1 MRQTIKELNRPVL
14 VVFVPTKFQLLED
27 GDNLA
32 VPGEIQEFAKLLD
45 AELVNGGDAFKG
57 MSRSEIN
64 ASWFPYDG
72 HWAQPGSDRFA
83 DFMSEQITTWLK
95 SQNSVSLAK

>member
-1 MRQTIKELNRPVL
+1 L
-14 VVFVPTKFQLLED
+14 PTKFQLLED

-32 VPGEIQEFAKLLD
+32 VPGEVQNFSSLLD
-45 AELVNGGDAFKG
+45 ADLINGADAFAG
-57 MSRSEIN
+57 MTRSEIN

-83 DFMSEQITTWLK
+83 RFMSGQISKWLK
-95 SQNSVSLAK
+95 RENGDPPAK